1 MNAVVILNGLSIIGS
16 IVNPV
21 DATAFGF
28 HSVKLLSGEYD
39 RYIKAIGLHQTTGK
53 IFEKD
58 EELETPEVL
67 KYVERIKQM
76 VRNMIQ
82 GLFQQEAENFKNQQK
97 QAMEVLKQKLSQSNK
112 PHEQGTVA
120 EIAQKLGISKSQ
132 VRRFKAEGK
141 LDRELELH
149 ENYVKWHSTDK
160 ELFS

>member
-1 MNAVVILNGLSIIGS
+1 MNSVVILNGLSIIGS

-39 RYIKAIGLHQTTGK
+39 RYIKAIGLHQMTGK

-82 GLFQQEAENFKNQQK
+82 GMFEQEAEHFKQQQK
-97 QAMEVLKQKLSQSNK
+97 HALEALKIKLSQSNK
-112 PHEQGTVA
+112 PHEQGTVT
-120 EIAQKLGISKSQ
+120 EIAKKLGVSKSE
-132 VRRFKAEGK
+132 VRRLKAENK
-141 LDRELELH
+141 LDEALAALH
-149 ENYVKWHSTDK
+149 
-160 ELFS
+160 